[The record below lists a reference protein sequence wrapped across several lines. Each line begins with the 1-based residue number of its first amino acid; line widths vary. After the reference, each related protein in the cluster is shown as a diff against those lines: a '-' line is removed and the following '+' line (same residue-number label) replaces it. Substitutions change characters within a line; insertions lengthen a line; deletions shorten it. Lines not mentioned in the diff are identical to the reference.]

1 MATPNSKR
9 PDFDQFLR
17 VLRRNKRPDHL
28 PFYEHIASPGF
39 IARRTGTDFDRWDT
53 RHPEFWKTYV
63 NFWIGMG
70 FDCVPM
76 EIPPKLPLGGGQK
89 NTLHIE
95 GSESMVVI
103 TNREDFEEYPWPEE
117 ASYIEFE
124 HFDTVSKL
132 LPDGAKIV
140 GGVSAGPYE
149 WVSWML
155 GTIGVSYL
163 LADDPELVRMVF
175 DKIGRL
181 HVSALRQI
189 ADADS
194 VGALRQ
200 GDDLGFKTATFLK
213 PDDLRK
219 YVFPIYRQMT
229 DTAHAAGKPFILH
242 SCGQLEAVYDD
253 LIDFCKID
261 AKHSFE
267 DQIMPVAQFKRRYGG
282 RVTPLGGLDVDVICR
297 GTQEEVRRYAREHI
311 AECFK
316 DGFWALGTGN
326 SLTDYM
332 PVDNYLAVI
341 DEGMAAV

>member
-1 MATPNSKR
+1 
-9 PDFDQFLR
+9 
-17 VLRRNKRPDHL
+17 
-28 PFYEHIASPGF
+28 
-39 IARRTGTDFDRWDT
+39 
-53 RHPEFWKTYV
+53 
-63 NFWIGMG
+63 
-70 FDCVPM
+70 
-76 EIPPKLPLGGGQK
+76 
-89 NTLHIE
+89 
-95 GSESMVVI
+95 
-103 TNREDFEEYPWPEE
+103 
-117 ASYIEFE
+117 
-124 HFDTVSKL
+124 
-132 LPDGAKIV
+132 
-140 GGVSAGPYE
+140 
-149 WVSWML
+149 
-155 GTIGVSYL
+155 
-163 LADDPELVRMVF
+163 
-175 DKIGRL
+175 
-181 HVSALRQI
+181 
-189 ADADS
+189 
-194 VGALRQ
+194 
-200 GDDLGFKTATFLK
+200 
-213 PDDLRK
+213 
-219 YVFPIYRQMT
+219 MT

>member
-1 MATPNSKR
+1 MATPNSRR
-9 PDFDQFLR
+9 PDFEQFLR

-219 YVFPIYRQMT
+219 YVRSVINACAPRGRFAVGSGNSIPSYIPLENYLTML
-229 DTAHAAGKPFILH
+229 DEALASHSAGSR
-242 SCGQLEAVYDD
+242 SCVAREQVKRVVVQKVRLD
-253 LIDFCKID
+253 LPGS
-261 AKHSFE
+261 A
-267 DQIMPVAQFKRRYGG
+267 GG
-282 RVTPLGGLDVDVICR
+282 RSAGSSASSRSGPHR
-297 GTQEEVRRYAREHI
+297 
-311 AECFK
+311 
-316 DGFWALGTGN
+316 
-326 SLTDYM
+326 
-332 PVDNYLAVI
+332 
-341 DEGMAAV
+341 